1 MNFDLAFGARV
12 RDLREAASLT
22 QEQVAERMGVAVST
36 VSRLERGVSG
46 INTSR
51 LPALATSLGV
61 SISSLFSHLTE
72 DEPTDPGQA
81 RV

>member
-36 VSRLERGVSG
+36 VSRLDV
-46 INTSR
+46 
-51 LPALATSLGV
+51 LPRDVVNAG
-61 SISSLFSHLTE
+61 
-72 DEPTDPGQA
+72 
-81 RV
+81 